1 MELDTEPIMEQEAL
15 LQKADTTLSRSVP
28 AEKLQTMRPPL
39 PYREL
44 ADGALAT
51 WELVEWE
58 LELVAWELEPMAWE
72 LELVA

>member
-1 MELDTEPIMEQEAL
+1 MELDT
-15 LQKADTTLSRSVP
+15 
-28 AEKLQTMRPPL
+28 KLQTMRPPL

-58 LELVAWELEPMAWE
+58 LLALDLAPLAG
-72 LELVA
+72 LRFAG